1 MRASF
6 FELPLLSAH
15 GALLLD
21 LLRVQPF
28 QDAVH
33 VETVRALTP
42 DQRAVI
48 PRHFTCKISLILQL
62 ENNVYHQYS

>member
-1 MRASF
+1 MNRPLCLSLPVSTGSLF
-6 FELPLLSAH
+6 KLPLLSAH

-33 VETVRALTP
+33 VETVGALTP

-48 PRHFTCKISLILQL
+48 PRHFTCKIRLI
-62 ENNVYHQYS
+62 